1 MAQRRHYKTWPALE
15 FDHPRSRWV
24 SLSFNGP
31 PLRRVNLSRDQA
43 IALLLRKRAITA
55 LEAAAL
61 RKGQDCEA
69 TKAKLHQ
76 EGEAT

>member
-31 PLRRVNLSRDQA
+31 PLRRVSLSRDQA

-69 TKAKLHQ
+69 TRERLQ
-76 EGEAT
+76 ESEQQS